1 MKQLLTIADISLKCK
16 DRHNKAKSVG
26 VGTSFLEKSD
36 WRIGLAFLSLY
47 FDVYCTLDCWES
59 TA

>member
-47 FDVYCTLDCWES
+47 FDV
-59 TA
+59 